1 MLFICIMVYL
11 ICCIIEEQED
21 LQREQTREIKRL
33 REELT
38 SYKDKKSSIT
48 MRRRTIL
55 TKDVKLVEELLTE
68 EE

>member
-11 ICCIIEEQED
+11 ICCIMEEQED
-21 LQREQTREIKRL
+21 LQREQTREIKKL

>member
-11 ICCIIEEQED
+11 ICCIMEEQED